1 MESKIFI
8 YDSDNKEL
16 LPNKNEE
23 TQRKLLWVD
32 ISHFS
37 ELWQFLICSI
47 VVFIFFIPYGYL
59 QVILNALYTFYCF
72 SIIFLIVKFF
82 KFEYF
87 IESITK

>member
-16 LPNKNEE
+16 LPTKNEE
-23 TQRKLLWVD
+23 TPRKLLWVD

-37 ELWQFLICSI
+37 ELWQFLICSF

-59 QVILNALYTFYCF
+59 QVILNLLF
-72 SIIFLIVKFF
+72 IFQYYNFDKLDF
-82 KFEYF
+82 KLN
-87 IESITK
+87 